1 MQPSMWKK
9 ESSARSRHSEAVPR
23 LGAEASNRRPGN
35 GRGLEGRSFRRKWSP
50 GDVFVMW
57 CT

>member
-35 GRGLEGRSFRRKWSP
+35 GRGLEGRSFRRKWSQ
-50 GDVFVMW
+50 VMYL
-57 CT
+57 